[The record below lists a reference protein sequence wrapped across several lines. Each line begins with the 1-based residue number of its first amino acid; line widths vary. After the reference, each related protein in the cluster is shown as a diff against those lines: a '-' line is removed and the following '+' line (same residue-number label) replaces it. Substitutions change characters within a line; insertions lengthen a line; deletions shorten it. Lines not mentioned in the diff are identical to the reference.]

1 MNHSNKDRKSL
12 AEGEEGR
19 PSIKED
25 TGQPHTYLT
34 QSGKGVPQRLAGRDL
49 RWGFPWLPLVSY
61 A

>member
-19 PSIKED
+19 PSIKEN

-34 QSGKGVPQRLAGRDL
+34 QRGKGVPQRLAGRDL
-49 RWGFPWLPLVSY
+49 RWGFPCCL
-61 A
+61 